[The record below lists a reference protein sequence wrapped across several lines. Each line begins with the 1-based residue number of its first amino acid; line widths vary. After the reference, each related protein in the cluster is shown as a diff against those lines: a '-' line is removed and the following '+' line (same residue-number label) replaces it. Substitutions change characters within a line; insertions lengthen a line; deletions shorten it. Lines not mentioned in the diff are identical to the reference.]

1 MTLAEI
7 KERLVSDNLED
18 VVLYDSPDYAE
29 AFIGITYNSD
39 GTIAVYD
46 YDKMLECLME
56 DGMSELDAIEF
67 IDYNLSYRQPDQ
79 PIVVKKYE

>member
-7 KERLVSDNLED
+7 KERLVSDNLDD

-29 AFIGITYNSD
+29 AFIGVTYNSD

-46 YDKMLECLME
+46 YDKMLKCLIE
-56 DGMSELDAIEF
+56 DGMSELEAIEF

-79 PIVVKKYE
+79 PIVVKSYE

>member
-18 VVLYDSPDYAE
+18 VVLYDTPDYAE
-29 AFIGITYNSD
+29 AFIGITYGCDS
-39 GTIAVYD
+39 TIAVYD
-46 YDKMLECLME
+46 YDKMLECLMK

-67 IDYNLSYRQPDQ
+67 IDYNLSYRQSDQ
-79 PIVVKKYE
+79 PIIVKKYE